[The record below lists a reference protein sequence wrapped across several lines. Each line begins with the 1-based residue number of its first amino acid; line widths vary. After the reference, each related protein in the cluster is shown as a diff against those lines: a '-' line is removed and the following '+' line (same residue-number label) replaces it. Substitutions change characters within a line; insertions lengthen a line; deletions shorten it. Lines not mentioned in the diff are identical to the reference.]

1 VRVVGLVLAAGAAS
15 RFGSDKLATLLG
27 GRPLLNHV
35 LDALRAVPLSEIVVV
50 TRRERPIA
58 AADDLRVVVNPAPE
72 DGLSSSLRLGLAAA
86 TEAPGLPAEAV
97 LVALGDQP
105 RIDPDV
111 IRQLIAAAR
120 TSARPVVVP
129 AYDRDGSPNPVLL
142 LGAAFALVAEASGDR
157 GLGPVLAAHPEL
169 VHAVPVRGAN
179 PDVDTQADL
188 ARLRR

>member
-15 RFGSDKLATLLG
+15 RFGSDKLAASLE
-27 GRPLLNHV
+27 GRPLLDHV
-35 LDALRAVPLSEIVVV
+35 LDALRAVPLEEIVVV
-50 TRRERPIA
+50 TRRERPIP

-72 DGLSSSLRLGLAAA
+72 DGLSSSLRLGLGAA
-86 TEAPGLPAEAV
+86 TEAPGPPPEAV
-97 LVALGDQP
+97 LIALGDQP

-111 IRQLIAAAR
+111 IRQLLAAAR
-120 TSARPVVVP
+120 TSDLPVVVP

-142 LGAAFALVAEASGDR
+142 LRAAFGLVAEASGDR
-157 GLGPVLAAHPEL
+157 GLGPILAVHSEL

-179 PDVDTQADL
+179 PDVDTESDL